1 MSGDARGRTP
11 DPEMMMVVG
20 TCRLELR
27 IPDSSSLKEK
37 RQVLR
42 SIKDRVQNR
51 FNVSIAEVGY
61 LEEWQRATLA
71 VACVSNEAKMV
82 DEVLNKVVDYIEGHG
97 SALLMDYVIDVVVH
111 GDGFA

>member
-1 MSGDARGRTP
+1 
-11 DPEMMMVVG
+11 MVVG
-20 TCRLELR
+20 TCRVELR
-27 IPDSSSLKEK
+27 IPDSSSLKGK

-42 SIKDRVQNR
+42 SIKDRVRSR

-71 VACVSNEAKMV
+71 VACVSNEAKTV
-82 DEVLNKVVDYIEGHG
+82 DEMLSKVVDFIERHG
-97 SALLMDYVIDVVVH
+97 LALLVDYDIDVVVH

>member
-1 MSGDARGRTP
+1 
-11 DPEMMMVVG
+11 MVVG

-27 IPDSSSLKEK
+27 MPHTSSLKGK
-37 RQVLR
+37 RQILR
-42 SIKDRVQNR
+42 SIKDRVHSR

-82 DEVLNKVVDYIEGHG
+82 DEMLNKVVNLVEGHG
-97 SALLMDYVIDVVVH
+97 LALLVDYAIEVVVH

>member
-1 MSGDARGRTP
+1 
-11 DPEMMMVVG
+11 MMMVVG

-27 IPDSSSLKEK
+27 IPQTSSLKGK

-42 SIKDRVQNR
+42 SIKDRVRSR

-61 LEEWQRATLA
+61 LDEWQRATLA
-71 VACVSNEAKMV
+71 VACVSNEVKVV
-82 DEVLNKVVDYIEGHG
+82 DGLLNKVVDLVESHG
-97 SALLMDYVIDVVVH
+97 LALLVDYTIDVVSH

>member
-1 MSGDARGRTP
+1 
-11 DPEMMMVVG
+11 MVVG

-27 IPDSSSLKEK
+27 IPHTSSLKGK

-42 SIKDRVQNR
+42 SIKDRVRSR

-61 LEEWQRATLA
+61 LEEWQRSTLA
-71 VACVSNEAKMV
+71 VACVSNEAKRV
-82 DEVLNKVVDYIEGHG
+82 DEVLNKVVDLIEGHG
-97 SALLMDYVIDVVVH
+97 LALLVDYDIDVVVH